1 MSVMTLLNL
10 NAVCYT
16 HDVPDD
22 VIRIIIEYV
31 KTHTLKN
38 KFNSKFMKGQQCMIA
53 DDIIY
58 GTGIFHTTYQG
69 PFVIMQDWDMDGFMP
84 TNAEWDGITWHGGAT
99 RVVENQL
106 IGEID
111 IEYLTDACKSSH
123 KFSNDGTLLVGT
135 ITDYY
140 ETEGAQVEHPG
151 KDFVPDPDY
160 ETDGEDPV
168 EDWTDSDED

>member
-1 MSVMTLLNL
+1 MTLLNL

-38 KFNSKFMKGQQCMIA
+38 KFNSKFIKGQQSMIA

-69 PFVIMQDWDMDGFMP
+69 PFVIMQEWDMDGFMP

-99 RVVENQL
+99 RVVENQI

-111 IEYLTDACKSSH
+111 IEYLNEACTT
-123 KFSNDGTLLVGT
+123 FGGNDGTLLVGT

-140 ETEGAQVEHPG
+140 ETGGANCGADIFHEA
-151 KDFVPDPDY
+151 DTESDSDS
-160 ETDGEDPV
+160 
-168 EDWTDSDED
+168 DSDED

>member
-1 MSVMTLLNL
+1 MTLLNL

-38 KFNSKFMKGQQCMIA
+38 KFNSKFIKGQQSMIA

-99 RVVENQL
+99 RVVENQI

-111 IEYLTDACKSSH
+111 IEYLNGAR
-123 KFSNDGTLLVGT
+123 NDGSLLVGT

-140 ETEGAQVEHPG
+140 ETEGVNIHTH
-151 KDFVPDPDY
+151 DSDS
-160 ETDGEDPV
+160 
-168 EDWTDSDED
+168 DSDED